1 MRRLIITTASVIAL
15 SAGLS
20 FTGTTPADAADASSP
35 GAAQADVPH
44 QAAAE
49 TKGAQQKKNV
59 QQKKA
64 EAGKRRFHVIKPAH
78 GTRLEHPYSNWRE
91 PTGGFGNP

>member
-15 SAGLS
+15 GAGLS

-49 TKGAQQKKNV
+49 TKGAQQKK
-59 QQKKA
+59 A
-64 EAGKRRFHVIKPAH
+64 GAGKRRFHVIKPAH
-78 GTRLEHPYSNWRE
+78 GTRLEHPYSNWRQ